1 MSNLFTNIV
10 SKDSLRKIQL
20 DTMETLKEALA
31 KSFGPYGSNTII
43 YKENALPRYTKDGHT
58 ILNSIQF
65 SGEIEKSVLADIEE
79 ETRTQAIKIG
89 DSTTSITILSAIIF
103 KALSEYEK
111 NHPDKTPAQI
121 VKTFKNVT
129 EEICEEIKKHGRE
142 TTVDDVYSIA
152 LISTNGDEKLA
163 KMLKD
168 IYEEF
173 GLDVYIDVKA
183 SMNGTTYL
191 KEINGMTMD
200 CGFLDPTLI
209 NDPGKNACV
218 ISNPRIYAFK
228 DPIDTMEMGAFLDSI
243 LYKNIIKPIKD
254 QDVESMVP
262 TVIMAPRISRDYSAF
277 MDQLMQSMASA
288 PAANRGWLNIITD
301 IQSCDMEQFED
312 ICDLCGCKYIKK
324 YLDPEI
330 QKEDIE
336 KGYAPTPETINN
348 FSGTADKV
356 ISDANKTTFINPL
369 NMYKEDGSNSLL
381 LDQRLD
387 YLERQIKRLEVEG
400 NNTTDI
406 YTLKKRLNSLKG
418 KMVEIYIGGV
428 TVADRDAERDLLED
442 AVLNCRSAA
451 LNGVG
456 YAANFE
462 GLRASNEVFYKYAE
476 KPESDENIISGIIFN
491 AYDEITRLLYST
503 IPNKDDYDL
512 DKMILDSLTVKYCPY
527 NIATDEYDGKV
538 LTSIDT
544 DICTLTTISK
554 IITLMATSNQFILPS
569 LNINKY

>member
-1 MSNLFTNIV
+1 MSNLFTNVV
-10 SKDSLRKIQL
+10 S
-20 DTMETLKEALA
+20 KEALRRA
-31 KSFGPYGSNTII
+31 QLETMEVLKEYLSKSFGPYGSNTII
-43 YKENALPRYTKDGHT
+43 NKENGLPRYTKDGHT
-58 ILNSIQF
+58 ILKSIQV
-65 SGEIEKSVLADIEE
+65 SGEIEKAVLSDIEE

-142 TTVDDVYSIA
+142 TTVDDVYNIA

-163 KMLKD
+163 TMLKN

-209 NDPGKNACV
+209 NDPTKNTCV

-228 DPIDTMEMGAFLDSI
+228 DPIDTIEMGAFLDAI
-243 LYKNIIKPIKD
+243 LYKNIIKPIKE

-277 MDQLMQSMASA
+277 MDQLMQSTAAA

-330 QKEDIE
+330 QKEDIT
-336 KGYAPTPETINN
+336 KGYAPTPDTIND

-369 NMYKEDGSNSLL
+369 NMYEEDGSNSPL

-462 GLRASNEVFYKYAE
+462 GLRAANEVFYKYAE
-476 KPESDENIISGIIFN
+476 EPESDENIISGIIFN

-503 IPNKDDYDL
+503 IPNKDEYDL

-554 IITLMATSNQFILPS
+554 IITIMATANQFILS
-569 LNINKY
+569 TLNVNKY

>member
-1 MSNLFTNIV
+1 MSNLFTNVV
-10 SKDSLRKIQL
+10 S
-20 DTMETLKEALA
+20 KEALRRA
-31 KSFGPYGSNTII
+31 QLETMEVLKEYLSKSFGPYGSNTII
-43 YKENALPRYTKDGHT
+43 NKENGLPRYTKDGHT
-58 ILNSIQF
+58 ILKSIQV
-65 SGEIEKSVLADIEE
+65 SGEIEKAVLSDIEE

-142 TTVDDVYSIA
+142 TTVDDVYNIA

-163 KMLKD
+163 TMLKN

-209 NDPGKNACV
+209 NDPAKNTCV

-228 DPIDTMEMGAFLDSI
+228 DPIDTIEMGAFLDAI

-277 MDQLMQSMASA
+277 MDQLMQSMAAAS
-288 PAANRGWLNIITD
+288 AANRGWLNIITD

-330 QKEDIE
+330 QKEDIA
-336 KGYAPTPETINN
+336 KGYAPTPDTIND

-369 NMYKEDGSNSLL
+369 NMYEEDGSNSPL

-387 YLERQIKRLEVEG
+387 YLERQVKKLEVEG
-400 NNTTDI
+400 NNTTDV

-476 KPESDENIISGIIFN
+476 EPESDKNIISGIIFN
-491 AYDEITRLLYST
+491 AYNEITRLLYST
-503 IPNKDDYDL
+503 IPDKDEYDL
-512 DKMILDSLTVKYCPY
+512 DKMILESLTIRYCPY
-527 NIATDEYDGKV
+527 NIATNEYDKKV

-554 IITLMATSNQFILPS
+554 IITIMATANQFILS
-569 LNINKY
+569 TLNVNKY

>member
-1 MSNLFTNIV
+1 
-10 SKDSLRKIQL
+10 
-20 DTMETLKEALA
+20 
-31 KSFGPYGSNTII
+31 
-43 YKENALPRYTKDGHT
+43 
-58 ILNSIQF
+58 
-65 SGEIEKSVLADIEE
+65 
-79 ETRTQAIKIG
+79 
-89 DSTTSITILSAIIF
+89 
-103 KALSEYEK
+103 
-111 NHPDKTPAQI
+111 
-121 VKTFKNVT
+121 
-129 EEICEEIKKHGRE
+129 
-142 TTVDDVYSIA
+142 
-152 LISTNGDEKLA
+152 
-163 KMLKD
+163 MLKN

-462 GLRASNEVFYKYAE
+462 GLRAANEVFYKYAE
-476 KPESDENIISGIIFN
+476 EPESDENIISGIIFN

-503 IPNKDDYDL
+503 IPNKDEYDL

-527 NIATDEYDGKV
+527 NISTNEYDGKV

-554 IITLMATSNQFILPS
+554 IITIMATANQFILS
-569 LNINKY
+569 TLNVNKY

>member
-1 MSNLFTNIV
+1 MSNLFTNV
-10 SKDSLRKIQL
+10 VPKESLRRAQL
-20 DTMETLKEALA
+20 ETMEALKEYLS
-31 KSFGPYGSNTII
+31 KSFGPYGSKTII
-43 YKENALPRYTKDGHT
+43 NKDNALPRYTKDGHT
-58 ILNSIQF
+58 ILKSIQV
-65 SGEIEKSVLADIEE
+65 SGEIEKAVIADIEE

-103 KALSEYEK
+103 KALSEYENK
-111 NHPDKTPAQI
+111 NINKTPAQI
-121 VKTFKNVT
+121 VKTFKEVT
-129 EEICEEIKKHGRE
+129 EEICEEIRKNGRTATIE
-142 TTVDDVYSIA
+142 DMYNIA
-152 LISTNGDEKLA
+152 LISTNGDENLA
-163 KMLKD
+163 TMLKG

-218 ISNPRIYAFK
+218 ISNPKIYAFK
-228 DPIDTMEMGAFLDSI
+228 DPIDTMEMGAFLDAI

-288 PAANRGWLNIITD
+288 PTANRGWLNIITD

-336 KGYAPTPETINN
+336 KGYAPTPATIDN

-369 NMYKEDGSNSLL
+369 NMYKEDGSNSPL

-387 YLERQIKRLEVEG
+387 YLERQIKKLEVEG
-400 NNTTDI
+400 NNTVDI

-462 GLRASNEVFYKYAE
+462 GLRASDTLLTRYKANEENDKFDIACIV
-476 KPESDENIISGIIFN
+476 SDAYTEISEML
-491 AYDEITRLLYST
+491 YDTACEIDNPKHIVAHSYTEG
-503 IPNKDDYDL
+503 
-512 DKMILDSLTVKYCPY
+512 CPY
-527 NIATDEYDGKV
+527 NLVAKEYDGKV

-554 IITLMATSNQFILPS
+554 IITIMATANQFILS
-569 LNINKY
+569 TLNVNKY